1 MTGTAAAGTADP
13 SDRSVTDL
21 PEGYRD
27 EMGSIEAIGI
37 VSGGLDSALAV
48 ALIKGQGL
56 RVLGLHFF
64 NGFSPSAMRAE
75 VEGPEAL
82 ESFLEGKAAALT
94 ASLGIPVEIV
104 DISGEYL
111 DLLLSPRHGYGSQV
125 NPCIDC
131 RIDMLRRAAVRMRS
145 EGAAF
150 VFTGEVLGQRPMSQ
164 HRRAMNAVERESGL
178 GGRLVRPLCA
188 RLLPETIPEREGL
201 LDRSLLL
208 DIQGRSRKRQMAL
221 ADELGITGYSQPAG
235 GCALTDENYG
245 RKFREMIEHEGA
257 SGLSRTRVLLLAIG
271 RHFRFEGGARVV
283 VGRNRTENLY
293 IERNF
298 QGEWLAEPVDCPG
311 PTTLVLGGASREDLE
326 RAAAFTAR
334 YSDCKGESGVRVRIA
349 RGGEER
355 LLDVAPASGED
366 LERYR
371 I

>member
-1 MTGTAAAGTADP
+1 
-13 SDRSVTDL
+13 
-21 PEGYRD
+21 
-27 EMGSIEAIGI
+27 MGSIEAIGI

-48 ALIKGQGL
+48 ALIKRQGL
-56 RVLGLHFF
+56 RLLGLHFF
-64 NGFSPSAMRAE
+64 NGFSPTAMKRE

-82 ESFLEGKAAALT
+82 QSFLEGKATSLSE
-94 ASLGIPVEIV
+94 SLGIPVEIV
-104 DISGEYL
+104 DISDEYL
-111 DLLLSPRHGYGSQV
+111 DLLLSPPHGYGSQV

-145 EGAAF
+145 EGASF

-164 HRRAMNAVERESGL
+164 HRGAMNTVERESGL
-178 GGRLVRPLCA
+178 EGRLVRPLCA
-188 RLLPETIPEREGL
+188 RLLPETIPEREGI

-245 RKFREMIEHEGA
+245 RKFREMIEREGA
-257 SGLSRTRVLLLAIG
+257 RGLSRRTALLLAIG
-271 RHFRFEGGARVV
+271 RHFRLESGTRVV

-293 IERNF
+293 IERSF
-298 QGEWLAEPVDCPG
+298 PDEWLAEPVDCPG
-311 PTTLVLGGASREDLE
+311 PTTLALGGVSRDDLE
-326 RAAAFTAR
+326 AAAAFTAR
-334 YSDCKGESGVRVRIA
+334 YSDGKGESSVRIRVA
-349 RGGEER
+349 RGGEEL
-355 LLDVAPASGED
+355 LLDVPPASDEE